1 MAEEGPNN
9 KAEIQ
14 EIFRRLRLAPANRS
28 CFDCGAK
35 NPTWS
40 SVTYGVFIC
49 IDCSAVHRSL
59 GVHLSFVR
67 STQLDTNWTWSQL
80 RCMQLGG
87 NANAHSF
94 FSQHHCTSSDSQQK
108 YNSRAAQLY
117 REKLNQLVA
126 KHNKLHGYKIV
137 FESDETVEPTTEKDF
152 FEHVQESIQDLAI
165 DSQACLVDLK
175 NKNGANKAEQ
185 MPGPSVEGVG
195 GSSLSSPSGPSAV
208 RKSTIGAKRPTNKG
222 LGAKKIGLGAQKVK
236 ADFSVIQKEAEMLDE
251 MKEQQEAQ
259 AKVDASKRVEDE
271 ERQMATMS
279 LTYQEISKQQK
290 KRMEIVKNAD
300 PKKAEQAERLGMGVG
315 VRSGVSHSVLSEM
328 QVIEQETPISSS
340 RKAEK
345 KHDSFFDDYEIVET
359 SNERGSSLLSGFDS
373 YSKSSTDWDFDRPS
387 KPKTDDDE
395 FLAALNSAPRPKTR
409 EPSSSSSTPSFGT
422 EAQKKF
428 GNAKAISSDQMFG
441 DSRDN
446 DYERR
451 SNLSRFEGKS
461 SISSSEY
468 FGTGD
473 PRGAGATD
481 SGTTLQALQSV
492 DLDDVKESFRQG
504 VTKVAG
510 RLGTLANG
518 MMSSFQEK
526 YGY

>member
-1 MAEEGPNN
+1 MTEEGPHN

-14 EIFRRLRLAPANRS
+14 EIFRRLRLTPANRS
-28 CFDCGAK
+28 CFDCAAK
-35 NPTWS
+35 APTWA

-80 RCMQLGG
+80 RSMQLGG
-87 NANAHSF
+87 NANAHAF
-94 FSQHHCTSSDSQQK
+94 FSQHHCTTSDSTQK

-117 REKLNQLVA
+117 REKLNQLVS

-137 FESDETVEPTTEKDF
+137 FESDEPTEPTTEKDF

-175 NKNGANKAEQ
+175 NKNGASKAEQ
-185 MPGPSVEGVG
+185 MAGPSVDGVTG
-195 GSSLSSPSGPSAV
+195 TSLSTPSASTGV
-208 RKSTIGAKRPTNKG
+208 RKSTIGGKRPTNK

-236 ADFSVIQKEAEMLDE
+236 SDFSVIQKEAEMMDE
-251 MKEQQEAQ
+251 MKEQQEVQ
-259 AKVDASKRVEDE
+259 AKINASKRVEDE
-271 ERQMATMS
+271 ERQMATQS

-315 VRSGVSHSVLSEM
+315 VRSGVSHSMLSEM

-345 KHDSFFDDYEIVET
+345 KHDSFFHDYEIVET
-359 SNERGSSLLSGFDS
+359 SDERGSSLLSGFDS

-395 FLAALNSAPRPKTR
+395 FLAALNSTPRPKTR
-409 EPSSSSSTPSFGT
+409 EPSSSVSTPSFGT

-441 DSRDN
+441 DSREN

-468 FGTGD
+468 FGTGEN
-473 PRGAGATD
+473 RAGASD
-481 SGTTLQALQSV
+481 SGTTLQALQV
-492 DLDDVKESFRQG
+492 RTDLT
-504 VTKVAG
+504 VTS
-510 RLGTLANG
+510 LI
-518 MMSSFQEK
+518 
-526 YGY
+526 